1 MNLSQSSFNWV
12 FRYKLYHI
20 PFWALYHYF
29 WWSIASGDPITAAN
43 NLFYPPHTVK
53 FLFYVCLQA
62 LGVYYCLYRLIPN
75 LLEKGRY
82 YRFIASLAV
91 LILVTSA
98 LIVSG
103 YYFSAYAFQ
112 IDFYELFK
120 VQPEDWIFLFKSN
133 AFPST
138 IAAMTLGMSIKLGKN
153 WLSAQRKQQILEKEK
168 LETELKFLRSQFNP
182 HFLFNTINSI
192 FVLIDKNPVMAS
204 ESLAKFSGL
213 LRYQLY
219 ECNEAQ
225 IPLSREITYLQS
237 FIELERLRQ
246 NDNIDI
252 EVQIDSKNS
261 GDLLIAPFILM
272 PFIENAFKHVS
283 IRKDE
288 QNIIQIKLQL
298 QGNKLI
304 FTVNNT
310 KSSLDTQEFISYG
323 GLGLKNVQRRLNILY
338 PEKHNLDISNLQNS
352 FSIHLT
358 LELAKSENI
367 LPKAAHR
374 FEVDTN

>member
-1 MNLSQSSFNWV
+1 MKLSLSSFDWIIK
-12 FRYKLYHI
+12 YKLYHI
-20 PFWALYHYF
+20 PFWALYHFF
-29 WWSIASGDPITAAN
+29 WWSIATGDPIEAAN

-53 FLFYVCLQA
+53 YLFYVCIQA
-62 LGVYYCLYRLIPN
+62 LGVYYCLYRLIPQY
-75 LLEKGRY
+75 LEKGRY
-82 YRFIASLAV
+82 FKFIVFLLV
-91 LILVTSA
+91 LIVASSF

-103 YYFSAYAFQ
+103 YYFSAFLFQ
-112 IDFYELFK
+112 VDFYELFK
-120 VQPEDWIFLFKSN
+120 IQPDDWVFIFKSN

-219 ECNEAQ
+219 ECNESQ
-225 IPLSREITYLQS
+225 IPLSRELVYLES

-246 NDNIDI
+246 NDNIEI
-252 EVQIDSKNS
+252 QVNLEKQQSN
-261 GDLLIAPFILM
+261 DLLIAPFILM

-283 IRKDE
+283 VQQNRK
-288 QNIIQIKLQL
+288 NTIQIHLSIEQQKLYFEV
-298 QGNKLI
+298 K
-304 FTVNNT
+304 NT
-310 KSSLDTQEFISYG
+310 KSNLNTQEIVSYG

-338 PEKHNLDISNLQNS
+338 PNQHQL
-352 FSIHLT
+352 SIKSSGEIFHVQLS
-358 LELAKSENI
+358 LVLVPAKSLSHDSLLQIEY
-367 LPKAAHR
+367 K
-374 FEVDTN
+374 

>member
-1 MNLSQSSFNWV
+1 M
-12 FRYKLYHI
+12 
-20 PFWALYHYF
+20 
-29 WWSIASGDPITAAN
+29 IT
-43 NLFYPPHTVK
+43 
-53 FLFYVCLQA
+53 
-62 LGVYYCLYRLIPN
+62 
-75 LLEKGRY
+75 
-82 YRFIASLAV
+82 
-91 LILVTSA
+91 
-98 LIVSG
+98 SG
-103 YYFSAYAFQ
+103 YYFSAYIFQ

-120 VQPEDWIFLFKSN
+120 VQPEDWVLLFKSN

-168 LETELKFLRSQFNP
+168 LETELKFLKSQFNP

-225 IPLSREITYLQS
+225 IPLSREITYLKS

-246 NDNIDI
+246 NDNIEID
-252 EVQIDSKNS
+252 VQIDPQNGS
-261 GDLLIAPFILM
+261 DLLIAPFILM

-283 IRKDE
+283 VQQKR
-288 QNIIQIKLQL
+288 QNNIKIILHIQQN
-298 QGNKLI
+298 QLI
-304 FTVNNT
+304 FSVENT
-310 KSSLDTQEFISYG
+310 KSNMDTQEFISYG

-338 PEKHNLDISNLQNS
+338 PNKHNLNIQNLQDS
-352 FSIHLT
+352 FKIRLQ
-358 LELAKSENI
+358 LELAKSEAG
-367 LPKAAHR
+367 LSKAIPQ
-374 FEVDTN
+374 FEIDRS